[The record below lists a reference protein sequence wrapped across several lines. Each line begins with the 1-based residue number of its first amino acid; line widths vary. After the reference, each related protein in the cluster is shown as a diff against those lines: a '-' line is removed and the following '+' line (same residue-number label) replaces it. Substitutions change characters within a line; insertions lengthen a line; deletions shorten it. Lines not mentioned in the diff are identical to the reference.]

1 MISVLIPVY
10 NYTIVTLVK
19 DLHQQLLSSKL
30 AFEIIALDDF
40 SKSQFVIENSE
51 INNLSHT
58 YLEKS
63 SKNHGRT
70 QTRQLL
76 SHKAKYEWLLF
87 LDADVM
93 PENSEYIQNYVNLI
107 PKNFDAVYGGFSYA
121 PTPPEPYC
129 MLRWKYGRNH
139 EEVDA
144 KIRNDKTYK
153 IVISANF
160 MIKKSIF
167 NLINSNI
174 SDSGYGYDNYFGA
187 LLKQHKIT
195 VFHINNPVRHLGI
208 ESSAIFLRKKEDA
221 ADTLLKLHQNDQI
234 KEHDNDLLCFFIRL
248 KTFRLLYLFSYL
260 YDAFGSAM
268 RKNLLS
274 KNPSISLM
282 QLYRISYMCYKFNLN
297 IKK

>member
-10 NYTIVTLVK
+10 NYTIVALVK
-19 DLHQQLLSSKL
+19 NLHQQLISSKL
-30 AFEIIALDDF
+30 VFEIIALDDF

-51 INNLSHT
+51 INNLSYTH
-58 YLEKS
+58 LENS

-76 SHKAKYEWLLF
+76 SKKAKYEWLLF

-93 PENSEYIQNYVNLI
+93 PENSEYIQNYVNLM

-121 PTPPEPYC
+121 PTPPEPDR

-144 KIRNDKTYK
+144 KIRNDKPYK

-160 MIKKSIF
+160 MIKKSVF

-221 ADTLLKLHQNDQI
+221 ADILLKLLQNDQI
-234 KEHDNDLLCFFIRL
+234 KEHDNDLLSFFIRL
-248 KTFRLLYLFSYL
+248 KTFRLHYLFSYL

-297 IKK
+297 RKK